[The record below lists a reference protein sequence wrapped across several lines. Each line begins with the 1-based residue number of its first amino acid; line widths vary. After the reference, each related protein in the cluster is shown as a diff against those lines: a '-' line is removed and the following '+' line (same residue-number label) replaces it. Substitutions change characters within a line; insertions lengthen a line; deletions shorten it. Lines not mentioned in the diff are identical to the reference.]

1 MTGQGPL
8 DLGEQSFH
16 PCFFSGIGTGI
27 GTSIGTGIGTGIGG
41 VDPLFGLEASL
52 AVPQTHFETS
62 VDVNSTNSD

>member
-1 MTGQGPL
+1 MTGQGIL

-27 GTSIGTGIGTGIGG
+27 GG
-41 VDPLFGLEASL
+41 VDPMFGFEASL

-62 VDVNSTNSD
+62 IDVNSTTYY

>member
-1 MTGQGPL
+1 MTEQGPL

-16 PCFFSGIGTGI
+16 PCFSSGIGTG
-27 GTSIGTGIGTGIGG
+27 SGTGIGG
-41 VDPLFGLEASL
+41 VDPMFGFEASL